1 MKTIMLFLAVMALMA
16 AGCQKHEQAPKTEVP
31 QAAAPQT
38 GAPVEQ
44 PPVAGSEVTDVGVTV
59 EELTTVMKGWSA
71 KNQLMGKDVYND
83 KGDKVGKVLDLIVD
97 PDKAVTYAIVAAGGF
112 LGIDKHDVA
121 IPFKQLKREQGKLI
135 LPGATKDKIKAMPD
149 FNYAH
154 Q

>member
-1 MKTIMLFLAVMALMA
+1 MVFLAVMALMA
-16 AGCQKHEQAPKTEVP
+16 AGCQRHEQAPKTEAP
-31 QAAAPQT
+31 QAAAPQA

-44 PPVAGSEVTDVGVTV
+44 PPVAGSEVTDVGITV

-121 IPFKQLKREQGKLI
+121 ILFKQLKREQGKLI